1 MLPARWLIRT
11 LGAPLAFLASGLMM
25 SAAGWMIAIS
35 PLGVYVA
42 AGCGFVWGLLLLP
55 LFVVRRTTMLPMAV
69 RVLLPVSIF
78 VASGF
83 FLLRPFLPDPSET
96 TVTVLVIEQTP
107 QGKPLRDLDWTEFGG
122 MPRFDRQPGGF
133 FAPVSLSTFSMSD
146 KRRSRVL
153 VMLSNDDGS
162 ENVLSVPRTG
172 DAIYSQQN
180 HDWIAVLKPA
190 RKASFGIEVT
200 RKFGVV
206 PDGECCHSSSTQ
218 NWVFPPKP

>member
-1 MLPARWLIRT
+1 
-11 LGAPLAFLASGLMM
+11 
-25 SAAGWMIAIS
+25 
-35 PLGVYVA
+35 
-42 AGCGFVWGLLLLP
+42 
-55 LFVVRRTTMLPMAV
+55 
-69 RVLLPVSIF
+69 
-78 VASGF
+78 
-83 FLLRPFLPDPSET
+83 
-96 TVTVLVIEQTP
+96 
-107 QGKPLRDLDWTEFGG
+107 
-122 MPRFDRQPGGF
+122 MPRFDHQPGGL

-146 KRRSRVL
+146 KRRPLVL